1 MQKKQR
7 DPHAGRAN
15 GGRKD
20 HWRRKITELLSSRNR
35 EQFRYSKHDKKV
47 LSEIYYTSE
56 RLSCQVIERKFFMKS
71 EKEKVIR
78 AIYSLATEIDTENE
92 KITGKTIRWSKQ
104 ETNIY
109 KEISEIADELPEK
122 RKERQQALI
131 DELLEDFQQD
141 GFAAGFRWGALLM
154 SELLAE

>member
-1 MQKKQR
+1 
-7 DPHAGRAN
+7 
-15 GGRKD
+15 
-20 HWRRKITELLSSRNR
+20 
-35 EQFRYSKHDKKV
+35 
-47 LSEIYYTSE
+47 
-56 RLSCQVIERKFFMKS
+56 MKS